1 MLLVQGLHFENHC
14 MDIQYP
20 KSSTRNRK
28 ILQHCCSCGAGCSC
42 NFVSIPGSENSIC
55 HGCSHTHTHTQ
66 EYKGPQ
72 VKAAV
77 LGAHNWRGWKLEPR
91 WQNRRIWAH
100 LLPQKHQNHNWTAT
114 DKKYWKLL
122 HKKTNKKRYSTSIDK
137 KESTMRCQ
145 EGTFSYHQIPY
156 LLDRQTINC
165 KRSESSEPCVR
176 LPSLEVKH

>member
-42 NFVSIPGSENSIC
+42 NFVSTPGSENSIC

-77 LGAHNWRGWKLEPR
+77 LGAHNWRGWN
-91 WQNRRIWAH
+91 WSQDGRIEGFELTSSH
-100 LLPQKHQNHNWTAT
+100 KNIKTTTEQPLTKNTGSYYP
-114 DKKYWKLL
+114 KKQTKKDIL
-122 HKKTNKKRYSTSIDK
+122 H
-137 KESTMRCQ
+137 
-145 EGTFSYHQIPY
+145 P
-156 LLDRQTINC
+156 
-165 KRSESSEPCVR
+165 
-176 LPSLEVKH
+176 